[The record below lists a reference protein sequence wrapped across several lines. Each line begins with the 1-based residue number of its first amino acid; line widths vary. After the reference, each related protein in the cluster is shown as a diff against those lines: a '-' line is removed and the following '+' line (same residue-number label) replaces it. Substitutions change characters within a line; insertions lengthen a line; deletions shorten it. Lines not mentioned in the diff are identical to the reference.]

1 MTALPLLLKRW
12 WKTIFIAVIF
22 CMLFTY
28 VLIPRLPKHYDVSMD
43 IVTSVPER
51 VPSKEYEF
59 DGYYAMQAVDLFSDT
74 IVGWFK
80 SPGFVAQV
88 FDRAQVQRPSKQLR
102 GLGQVFVVKK
112 VSGQLINVSFRTSS
126 EKEAAKLADSATRVL
141 NDSVEN
147 FNKSGDKKV
156 AFSVLVNNPLI
167 AQANIDP
174 ISSTL
179 IAGLIVLMCGF
190 NLVIIADAFKE
201 KVI

>member
-1 MTALPLLLKRW
+1 
-12 WKTIFIAVIF
+12 
-22 CMLFTY
+22 MLFTY